1 VSVQPTLTRLVAL
14 ELWTSFRLLA
24 ALALLLSSGAVALLV
39 SELAAGAP
47 RGPLVAGP
55 TAGGAWYALALA
67 AALAGVAG
75 LFGAALAGDR
85 RRGFSGWLVSRT
97 APRASL
103 LLAWFGVAAAV
114 LAVGGSLSGAIAWLA
129 LVAHGMAVAE
139 QATPFAAAIG
149 ACLAAGLAGIGVGLL
164 AGTLLPPLVAA
175 LVAALVVGGWLIGMT
190 LLLPSASA
198 PGGGFVSLATFHL
211 AGASVAESL
220 RSAGL
225 SLGAA
230 AAVLVAALAA
240 FGRVD
245 L

>member
-1 VSVQPTLTRLVAL
+1 MSVQPTLTRLVAL

-24 ALALLLSSGAVALLV
+24 ALALLLTSGAVALLV
-39 SELAAGAP
+39 SELSRGAP
-47 RGPLVAGP
+47 RGPLVAAP
-55 TAGGAWYALALA
+55 NAGAAWYALALA
-67 AALAGVAG
+67 TALAGVAG

-114 LAVGGSLSGAIAWLA
+114 LALGGSLSGMIAWLA
-129 LVAHGMAVAE
+129 LVAHGIAVPE
-139 QATPFAAAIG
+139 QAAPFAAAVG
-149 ACLAAGLAGIGVGLL
+149 ACLAAGLAGIGIGLL
-164 AGTLLPPLVAA
+164 AGTILPPMAAA
-175 LVAALVVGGWLIGMT
+175 LATLLVVGGWLIGTT
-190 LLLPSASA
+190 LLLPVASA
-198 PGGGFVSLATFHL
+198 PGGGFVSVATFHL
-211 AGASVAESL
+211 AGASIAESL
-220 RSAGL
+220 RAAGL
-225 SLGAA
+225 SLAVA